1 MDFNAKFQGQN
12 GTSGLGFGRRQNKPL
27 SRKDHRS
34 LLVSSV
40 KANVAEARTTLLR
53 KTPMSGNFLR
63 WENLSP
69 ATTNLNYQILNM
81 SEAELSFVLNAQA
94 QSLPDPSN
102 LRRWGCNV
110 NARCLVCGKPNSTAK
125 HITNG
130 CSTALKQGRYGWRHD
145 NLLCLLLPVI
155 ADLVATANRSKPSTP
170 ERIRFLAEGV
180 NPKNLNWKNRP
191 VSWSLL
197 SSANDWQF
205 QVDLKDN
212 PLMFPPITG
221 VTTNLRPDIVIW
233 SIALKTVI
241 WGELSC
247 PLEELILEAY
257 IRKTQRYLSLEIAL
271 IVKGWRVHA
280 FPFEVGSLGFVGH
293 SLKKFLSV
301 IGLRGSR
308 QRTVIQELS
317 SVARRS
323 SFHIWQSRRSPTW
336 VSPPLLPVRLT
347 SDSVTFPAS
356 LQAQDIAKK
365 RADALVRRDASRA
378 RASQLHP
385 MPPPRF
391 PPPFHLLTPTIQ
403 TRIVAN
409 KAKAQ
414 QRLKQKCRSK
424 HSSPSAAPPLSAF
437 SPSADRCISNLSL
450 KGCSIEEINRL
461 WNEDMARKTE
471 LSADERL
478 ENRFNL
484 LWESDP
490 NPDLPLPDISHLGV
504 DIRLWDELYEFGV
517 PTPRQLSQLVETAA
531 AAAAAA
537 AAAVSAA
544 AVAAVVAASSSQ
556 QPAVVYDDITLFL

>member
-1 MDFNAKFQGQN
+1 M
-12 GTSGLGFGRRQNKPL
+12 
-27 SRKDHRS
+27 
-34 LLVSSV
+34 
-40 KANVAEARTTLLR
+40 
-53 KTPMSGNFLR
+53 
-63 WENLSP
+63 
-69 ATTNLNYQILNM
+69 
-81 SEAELSFVLNAQA
+81 
-94 QSLPDPSN
+94 
-102 LRRWGCNV
+102 
-110 NARCLVCGKPNSTAK
+110 
-125 HITNG
+125 
-130 CSTALKQGRYGWRHD
+130 
-145 NLLCLLLPVI
+145 
-155 ADLVATANRSKPSTP
+155 
-170 ERIRFLAEGV
+170 
-180 NPKNLNWKNRP
+180 
-191 VSWSLL
+191 
-197 SSANDWQF
+197 
-205 QVDLKDN
+205 
-212 PLMFPPITG
+212 
-221 VTTNLRPDIVIW
+221 
-233 SIALKTVI
+233 KTVI

-403 TRIVAN
+403 ARIVAN

-424 HSSPSAAPPLSAF
+424 PS

-461 WNEDMARKTE
+461 WNEDMARKAV
-471 LSADERL
+471 LGADKRL

-504 DIRLWDELYEFGV
+504 DIRLWDELDLPLPDISHLGVDIRLWDELYEFGL
-517 PTPRQLSQLVETAA
+517 PTPRQLSQLVATAA

-537 AAAVSAA
+537 AATVPAA